1 MALSIEELGITQ
13 EELQQRVVDAIVTS
27 VCDDVEEDVASRF
40 FRELKLEVQKQ
51 VTARVSIALDASLG
65 AAINDV
71 LTGVYQPVNEWGEPK
86 GKPTCLREMVQAKA
100 ARFITETVDKEFK
113 PSNYDAM
120 PRIDRMVKD
129 HVEKAVGFEIKRE
142 LEKAVDAEKARLQL
156 KVAQVI
162 VDRILKN

>member
-27 VCDDVEEDVASRF
+27 VCDDVEEDGASRF

-86 GKPTCLREMVQAKA
+86 GKPTCLREMVQEKA
-100 ARFITETVDKEFK
+100 ARFVSETVDKDFK
-113 PSNYDAM
+113 PSTYNAM
-120 PRIDRMVKD
+120 PRIDRLVKD
-129 HVEKAVGFEIKRE
+129 HVEKAVGHEIKSC
-142 LEKAVDAEKARLQL
+142 LDKAVEEEKARLQL